1 MRPVSSQ
8 APQLPSVS
16 EAANPADHELLID
29 IDFFDAQGRW
39 NPTHVVFCPAEDQ
52 ARAKSLWT
60 RCFRGFMA
68 LHGKLWA
75 KNYLSS
81 HFSDKPE
88 SKKFLDQIKSIGIV
102 DNKAFREIV
111 AQCTLLYEDLGRVA
125 TGKVVG
131 ENRIVPA
138 SPIKDLEKIVSQ
150 HFLHIKWDEWTAESD
165 FKRITL
171 PAAQNIKNLIQ
182 KLKIDESN
190 DHLIDE
196 LSNLMYRYQ
205 SWVDGL
211 TEKSSATEENSSR
224 ITNAIAVDADG
235 DLDNIC
241 TIITDQIES
250 YREQREAQ
258 EPVKALLDAIDKQK
272 DFWIGRG
279 FFNISFVGHLEASGL
294 VDYLKRGNAG
304 FIEEP
309 DLEEA
314 DLEEAERILNLPPD
328 QFRKQAS
335 FLNDQEF
342 ALIQKR
348 FDKLK
353 KELPKIKAEIQKN
366 EVDAVK
372 IALSDSR

>member
-1 MRPVSSQ
+1 
-8 APQLPSVS
+8 VS
-16 EAANPADHELLID
+16 EAANPADRELLID
-29 IDFFDAQGRW
+29 IDFFDAKGRW

-81 HFSDKPE
+81 HFRNKSE
-88 SKKFLDQIKSIGIV
+88 SKALLEQIKRSGIV
-102 DNKAFREIV
+102 DNKIFRETV
-111 AQCTLLYEDLGRVA
+111 AQCTLLYEDLGQVA

-205 SWVDGL
+205 NWVDSL
-211 TEKSSATEENSSR
+211 TKKSSAPEENSGR
-224 ITNAIAVDADG
+224 ITSAIAIDRDR
-235 DLDNIC
+235 DLNNIC
-241 TIITDQIES
+241 TIITEQIAR
-250 YREQREAQ
+250 YRKQREAQ
-258 EPVKALLDAIDKQK
+258 EPVKTLLDAIDKQK
-272 DFWIGRG
+272 DYWTGKG
-279 FFNISFVGHLEASGL
+279 FFHISFVGHLEASGL

-304 FIEEP
+304 FIEE
-309 DLEEA
+309 A
-314 DLEEAERILNLPPD
+314 DLMEAERILNLPAD

-335 FLNDQEF
+335 FLSDQEF
-342 ALIQKR
+342 ALLQKR
-348 FDKLK
+348 FEKLK
-353 KELPKIKAEIQKN
+353 KELPKIKAEIQKIDVGPAN
-366 EVDAVK
+366 
-372 IALSDSR
+372 IALSDPR

>member
-1 MRPVSSQ
+1 MQPVRSQ
-8 APQLPSVS
+8 APQPPSVS
-16 EAANPADHELLID
+16 EAVNPADHELLID
-29 IDFFDAQGRW
+29 IDFFDAKGRW

-81 HFSDKPE
+81 HFRNKSE
-88 SKKFLDQIKSIGIV
+88 SKALLEQIKHSGIV
-102 DNKAFREIV
+102 DNKIFRETV
-111 AQCTLLYEDLGRVA
+111 AQCTLLYEDLRQVA

-150 HFLHIKWDEWTAESD
+150 HFLHIRWDEWTAEND

-190 DHLIDE
+190 DRLIDE
-196 LSNLMYRYQ
+196 LSNLMSRYQ
-205 SWVDGL
+205 TWVDGL

-224 ITNAIAVDADG
+224 ITNAIAVDWDR
-235 DLDNIC
+235 DVNNIC
-241 TIITDQIES
+241 SIITDQIEI

-258 EPVKALLDAIDKQK
+258 EPIKALLEAIDKQK
-272 DFWIGRG
+272 DYWISRGR
-279 FFNISFVGHLEASGL
+279 FNTSFVGYLEASGL

-304 FIEEP
+304 FIEE
-309 DLEEA
+309 A
-314 DLEEAERILNLPPD
+314 DLSVAELIFNLPTD
-328 QFRKQAS
+328 RLRNQAD
-335 FLNDQEF
+335 FLSNQEF
-342 ALIQKR
+342 ALLQKR
-348 FDKLK
+348 FEKLK
-353 KELPKIKAEIQKN
+353 KELPKIKGEIQKI
-366 EVDAVK
+366 EVGPAN
-372 IALSDSR
+372 IALSDPR

>member
-1 MRPVSSQ
+1 VLEDARPV
-8 APQLPSVS
+8 
-16 EAANPADHELLID
+16 DRELLID

-52 ARAKSLWT
+52 DRAKSLWT

-81 HFSDKPE
+81 HFRNKPE
-88 SKKFLDQIKSIGIV
+88 SNGLLQQINKSGFVDKKSLQETI
-102 DNKAFREIV
+102 AH
-111 AQCTLLYEDLGRVA
+111 CTLLYEDLEKVA

-131 ENRIVPA
+131 EHRIVPA

-205 SWVDGL
+205 NWVDSL
-211 TEKSSATEENSSR
+211 TKKSSAPEENSGR
-224 ITNAIAVDADG
+224 ITSAIAIDRDR
-235 DLDNIC
+235 DLNNIC
-241 TIITDQIES
+241 TIITEQIAR
-250 YREQREAQ
+250 YRKQREAQ
-258 EPVKALLDAIDKQK
+258 EPVKTLLDAIDKQK
-272 DFWIGRG
+272 DYWTGKG
-279 FFNISFVGHLEASGL
+279 FFHISFVGHLEASGL

-304 FIEEP
+304 FIEE
-309 DLEEA
+309 A
-314 DLEEAERILNLPPD
+314 DLMEAERILNLPAD

-335 FLNDQEF
+335 FLSDQEF
-342 ALIQKR
+342 ALLQKR
-348 FDKLK
+348 FEKLK
-353 KELPKIKAEIQKN
+353 KELPKIKAEIQKIDVGPAN
-366 EVDAVK
+366 
-372 IALSDSR
+372 IALSDPR

>member
-1 MRPVSSQ
+1 MRPLSHSAPSSSAHQ
-8 APQLPSVS
+8 HVPEDARPV
-16 EAANPADHELLID
+16 DRELLID

-81 HFSDKPE
+81 HFENKPE
-88 SKKFLDQIKSIGIV
+88 SKALLEQIKRSGIV
-102 DNKAFREIV
+102 DNKIFRKTV
-111 AQCTLLYEDLGRVA
+111 AQCTLLYEDLGQVA

-150 HFLHIKWDEWTAESD
+150 HFLHIRWDEWKAESD

-182 KLKIDESN
+182 KLKVDESN

-196 LSNLMYRYQ
+196 LSNLMDRYQ
-205 SWVDGL
+205 TWVDGL
-211 TEKSSATEENSSR
+211 TEKHNATEENPSR
-224 ITNAIAVDADG
+224 ITTAVADYRAT
-235 DLDNIC
+235 DINYIC

-250 YREQREAQ
+250 YRDQREAQ
-258 EPVKALLDAIDKQK
+258 EPIKALLDAIDKKK
-272 DFWIGRG
+272 DYWISKER
-279 FFNISFVGHLEASGL
+279 FNTSFVGHLEASGL

-304 FIEEP
+304 FIEE
-309 DLEEA
+309 A
-314 DLEEAERILNLPPD
+314 DLSVAERILKLTSD
-328 QFRKQAS
+328 QLRRQAD
-335 FLNDQEF
+335 FLSDQEF
-342 ALIQKR
+342 ALLQKR
-348 FDKLK
+348 FEKLK
-353 KELPKIKAEIQKN
+353 KELPMIKAVIQSVEAGAAK
-366 EVDAVK
+366 VSPP
-372 IALSDSR
+372 ISI

>member
-1 MRPVSSQ
+1 MRPLSHSDPSSS
-8 APQLPSVS
+8 APQYAP
-16 EAANPADHELLID
+16 EDTCPADRELLID

-88 SKKFLDQIKSIGIV
+88 SKKFLDQINRIGIV
-102 DNKAFREIV
+102 DNKNFRETV
-111 AQCTLLYEDLGRVA
+111 AQCTLLYEDLRQVA

-138 SPIKDLEKIVSQ
+138 SPIKDLDKTVAR
-150 HFLHIKWDEWTAESD
+150 HFLHIKWDEWMGEDD

-190 DHLIDE
+190 DRLIDD
-196 LSNLMYRYQ
+196 LSNLMDRYQ
-205 SWVDGL
+205 TWVDGL

-224 ITNAIAVDADG
+224 VTNAIAIDRERA
-235 DLDNIC
+235 LDNIC
-241 TIITDQIES
+241 TIITDQIEI

-258 EPVKALLDAIDKQK
+258 EPIKALLDAIDKQK
-272 DFWIGRG
+272 DYWFEKG

-294 VDYLKRGNAG
+294 LDFLRRGNTG
-304 FIEEP
+304 FIEE
-309 DLEEA
+309 A
-314 DLEEAERILNLPPD
+314 DMTIAERILNLQSD
-328 QFRKQAS
+328 KLRQQVD
-335 FLNDQEF
+335 FLSDQEF
-342 ALIQKR
+342 TLLQKR
-348 FDKLK
+348 FEKLK
-353 KELPKIKAEIQKN
+353 KELPMIKAEIQRVEAGTLK
-366 EVDAVK
+366 VSLPISV
-372 IALSDSR
+372 

>member
-1 MRPVSSQ
+1 MQPVRSQ

-16 EAANPADHELLID
+16 EAVNPADHELLID
-29 IDFFDAQGRW
+29 IDFFDAKGRW

-81 HFSDKPE
+81 HFRNKSE
-88 SKKFLDQIKSIGIV
+88 SKALLEQIKRSGIV
-102 DNKAFREIV
+102 DNKIFRETV
-111 AQCTLLYEDLGRVA
+111 AQCTLLYEDLGQVA

-190 DHLIDE
+190 DRLIDE

-205 SWVDGL
+205 SWVDSL
-211 TEKSSATEENSSR
+211 TEKYSATEENIGR
-224 ITNAIAVDADG
+224 IASAVTDERDRH
-235 DLDNIC
+235 LNNIC
-241 TIITDQIES
+241 TIITEQIAS
-250 YREQREAQ
+250 YRAQREAQ
-258 EPVKALLDAIDKQK
+258 EPIKALLDAIDTQK
-272 DFWIGRG
+272 NYWISKDR
-279 FFNISFVGHLEASGL
+279 FNTSFVGHLEASGL
-294 VDYLKRGNAG
+294 VDYLKRGNAD
-304 FIEEP
+304 FI
-309 DLEEA
+309 EEA
-314 DLEEAERILNLPPD
+314 DLSVAERILDLPSD
-328 QFRKQAS
+328 RLREQVD
-335 FLNDQEF
+335 FLTDQEF
-342 ALIQKR
+342 ALLQKR

-353 KELPKIKAEIQKN
+353 KELPKIKDEIQKN